1 MRSDRR
7 RCVCSVLLS
16 ASFCWGKI
24 NGDHFIHESRNNDRR
39 VVKNNCLL
47 ISTFPLF
54 LVAPSGPPVAGDA
67 CPPFCIRIQSL
78 FFFTLLSFHGKAV
91 EQSESQR
98 WHERESV
105 SGCVRVLHT
114 KTRSCSTWR
123 VWKAPESSFW
133 KIAWFLPT
141 SPPHLSR
148 ALLTICFHQELSLLF
163 LSFFCCASTCPEW
176 ADRKWGRS

>member
-7 RCVCSVLLS
+7 RRVCSVLLS

-54 LVAPSGPPVAGDA
+54 LVAPSGGWRRLSPVLHSHPVTFFLYPLEFSWKSCGTIREPSLAWAWICVTVWA
-67 CPPFCIRIQSL
+67 CPTHQNQVLLHLTCLESPWIL
-78 FFFTLLSFHGKAV
+78 FLEDRLVFANISSTPLLSVAHDLF
-91 EQSESQR
+91 
-98 WHERESV
+98 
-105 SGCVRVLHT
+105 
-114 KTRSCSTWR
+114 
-123 VWKAPESSFW
+123 
-133 KIAWFLPT
+133 
-141 SPPHLSR
+141 SPR
-148 ALLTICFHQELSLLF
+148 AITFF
-163 LSFFCCASTCPEW
+163 LSFFCCASKCPEW